1 MGGRSVTTTLKLEA
15 LAARE
20 RPVVSVVSDAHWF
33 LPFLQAVLP
42 AALGRGIDWNQRPSG
57 ETDILV
63 ETPLRSHDCAG
74 DVHEL
79 CFRLLISGEPYSLA
93 TLTGYDLIVDT
104 KDDEAARPSDTAF
117 LYVPFYVTSFSERR
131 CHRPEDLLAG
141 AAAGESG
148 RPRFAAFL
156 YHQCMRHRELF
167 FDVLNDYRP
176 VDALGK
182 CRHRVDGDGR
192 CLPRTTNRSLY
203 TDEQTYLDDAVAR
216 YRHLELASIIERLRV
231 ALSA

>member
-1 MGGRSVTTTLKLEA
+1 MAKASLGGRSVTTTLKLEA

-20 RPVVSVVSDAHWF
+20 RPVVRVVSDAHWF

-93 TLTGYDLIVDT
+93 TLTGYDLIVET

-117 LYVPFYVTSFSERR
+117 LDVPFCVTF
-131 CHRPEDLLAG
+131 LAG
-141 AAAGESG
+141 VLVVRNPVWTKEILSPGCPCFTG
-148 RPRFAAFL
+148 
-156 YHQCMRHRELF
+156 MRGLGS
-167 FDVLNDYRP
+167 DTDWAVLP
-176 VDALGK
+176 
-182 CRHRVDGDGR
+182 
-192 CLPRTTNRSLY
+192 
-203 TDEQTYLDDAVAR
+203 
-216 YRHLELASIIERLRV
+216 
-231 ALSA
+231 